1 MSALSPCSPTRCS
14 PNLSA
19 DSGERLTTSEYEQTC
34 VLGRNMLSLDHH
46 EQHAPNIQS
55 MNSDHYSCL
64 YQCVDVEGQP
74 IMCCSY
80 KTVFLLMNS
89 ADVLTT
95 TIFFCCSYLQDEVQ
109 VVVTTTAK
117 SVERLPPRLAQPS
130 PAHATTPAAATLS
143 PAILGGVSS
152 DESHTQHIDD
162 AQALMELTETGT
174 VGPDFSKRAGL
185 LKPLFKGI
193 LFGVRAFNTP
203 LPKRDD
209 LDAIVAK
216 RQRDA
221 QREERHRVANEKV
234 VKLERTLAR
243 TAVSTHVV
251 WM

>member
-1 MSALSPCSPTRCS
+1 
-14 PNLSA
+14 
-19 DSGERLTTSEYEQTC
+19 
-34 VLGRNMLSLDHH
+34 MLSLDHH

-95 TIFFCCSYLQDEVQ
+95 TNFFCCSYLQDEVQ

-174 VGPDFSKRAGL
+174 VGPDFSKRPGL
-185 LKPLFKGI
+185 LKPLFKAEER
-193 LFGVRAFNTP
+193 LSVESSHAKEDASSSS
-203 LPKRDD
+203 LPNIKRDD

-221 QREERHRVANEKV
+221 QREERHRVADEKV